1 MSKERLQL
9 KSENQIKMTDY
20 SQFKT
25 TDFLSDD
32 FFVRSILFPTMET
45 ERFWDDLIKE
55 GRIDIKEYTDADL
68 VLYRWKEGLLQPDQE
83 DLEMLWRRI
92 VDDCSSRPAEA
103 TGRRHQFMVPLVS
116 VLASVAAALAILF
129 IFYPSREKKQEVL
142 KVDSDSMIITAPQT
156 YDKVAIIS
164 NNSELL
170 LDGDSP
176 EIIYDSKGHMKLS
189 DVPVFEKEESEE
201 TVTDETS
208 QEDAALNENR
218 TIYVPFGRIAKLELS
233 DHSVLWIN
241 AGTSVG
247 YPKVFSGDSREITV
261 DGEIYAEIAHDGR
274 PFIVHSRDVDVRVK
288 GTSFDISSY
297 STDEFS
303 RVVLV
308 RGSVDVASG
317 EKVVPLEPDQALTVE
332 SDGMT
337 LRQIDP
343 DMYTS
348 WTEGVYRF
356 ENAPIEDVLL
366 KLCRFYNVTF
376 VLPKDASGIVCHGT
390 LELKED
396 IDVILKG
403 LMRIASFNY
412 AHKDGVYYMKFN

>member
-1 MSKERLQL
+1 MSRERLQL
-9 KSENQIKMTDY
+9 KSEYHFKMTDY
-20 SQFKT
+20 SQYKSS
-25 TDFLSDD
+25 DFLSDD
-32 FFVRSILFPTMET
+32 FFVRSKLYPTRET
-45 ERFWDDLIKE
+45 DRFWDDLIRKR
-55 GRIDIKEYTDADL
+55 GIDIIEYTDADL
-68 VLYRWKEGLLQPDQE
+68 VLYRWKVGLLQPDQE
-83 DLEMLWRRI
+83 DLEQLWQKI
-92 VDDCSSRPAEA
+92 AVDCASAPAE
-103 TGRRHQFMVPLVS
+103 TVGRRHQFLVPLIS

-129 IFYPSREKKQEVL
+129 IFYPSEVKEQDEL
-142 KVDSDSMIITAPQT
+142 KVDSDSMIITAPQK

-164 NNSELL
+164 SNSELL

-176 EIIYDSKGHMKLS
+176 EIIYDSKGNMKLS
-189 DVPVFEKEESEE
+189 DVPVFEKAAAEEP
-201 TVTDETS
+201 VRDETS
-208 QEDAALNENR
+208 QEDASQNENR

-233 DHSVLWIN
+233 DHSVLWVN

-247 YPKVFSGDSREITV
+247 YPKVFTGGSREITV
-261 DGEIYAEIAHDGR
+261 DGEVYAEIAHDGR
-274 PFIVHSRDVDVRVK
+274 PFIVHSRDMDVRVK

-297 STDEFS
+297 STDDFS

-308 RGSVDVASG
+308 KGSVDVASG
-317 EKVVPLEPDQALTVE
+317 EKVVSLDPAQALTVE

-337 LRQIDP
+337 LKRIDP
-343 DMYTS
+343 NMYTS

-376 VLPKDASGIVCHGT
+376 VLPKQSSGIICHGT

-412 AHKDGVYYMKFN
+412 AQKDGVYYMNIN